1 MRLGCD
7 KGFSSRVQ
15 EYCLG
20 DVGVSQHMQE
30 IFESMSVAFW
40 LPDIIRAP
48 GPGPDHQEALA
59 TLFRHVKSD
68 LGLVAPHRAFP
79 ARCTAR
85 FLLRAFPPE
94 ACSGTLR
101 FKDITGSAA
110 TFRNV
115 RFTVRASRA
124 RHPFHTVAAFRV

>member
-1 MRLGCD
+1 M
-7 KGFSSRVQ
+7 V
-15 EYCLG
+15 
-20 DVGVSQHMQE
+20 VG
-30 IFESMSVAFW
+30 
-40 LPDIIRAP
+40 
-48 GPGPDHQEALA
+48 
-59 TLFRHVKSD
+59 D
-68 LGLVAPHRAFP
+68 LGLVELADPHVRLQKKLRASDHDIQVCTVNYRPPDVTLGSQRYQDLVAPHRAFP
-79 ARCTAR
+79 ARCTVR

-115 RFTVRASRA
+115 RFTVRTSRA